1 MIYSAVSNIL
11 FWLQVWVLLAHSGY
25 FRNCNL
31 SGSFHSWPPS
41 SGASLST
48 EDTCYLG
55 HLPINAPFLV
65 ENKELMPLFFGAP
78 LARTGENITGPV
90 NRRLQHET
98 VTFAEEHNDIR
109 DHLDFFIAAAIAA
122 AAAAL
127 DQCVW
132 AQKPWL
138 PSSWHKNAL
147 VYTQSLP
154 CSLPSHWCG
163 DLLLAFKIYIFAYIN
178 FSFFPPS
185 H

>member
-1 MIYSAVSNIL
+1 MTSQFRCFSEYGRHLL
-11 FWLQVWVLLAHSGY
+11 FGA
-25 FRNCNL
+25 
-31 SGSFHSWPPS
+31 PPHQCPFPRRKQR
-41 SGASLST
+41 T
-48 EDTCYLG
+48 
-55 HLPINAPFLV
+55 HAP
-65 ENKELMPLFFGAP
+65 FFGAP

-154 CSLPSHWCG
+154 CSLPSH
-163 DLLLAFKIYIFAYIN
+163 
-178 FSFFPPS
+178 
-185 H
+185 